1 MILNDE
7 KLDEDTKQDDLQRAF
22 QYASSSNALE
32 NNVLTD
38 KDQEKMM
45 DIMSNENLD
54 GTSISTLVKKFNN
67 NKQIYQEGEKLN
79 GKSR

>member
-1 MILNDE
+1 MNDE
-7 KLDEDTKQDDLQRAF
+7 KLDEDTNKDDLQRAF
-22 QYASSSNALE
+22 QYARSSNALE

-54 GTSISTLVKKFNN
+54 ETSISTLVKKFNG
-67 NKQIYQEGEKLN
+67 NKQTYQKGETSH

>member
-1 MILNDE
+1 MNGE

-22 QYASSSNALE
+22 QYARSSSALE
-32 NNVLTD
+32 NNVLTA

-54 GTSISTLVKKFNN
+54 ETSISTLVKKFNG
-67 NKQIYQEGEKLN
+67 NKQTYQKGETSH